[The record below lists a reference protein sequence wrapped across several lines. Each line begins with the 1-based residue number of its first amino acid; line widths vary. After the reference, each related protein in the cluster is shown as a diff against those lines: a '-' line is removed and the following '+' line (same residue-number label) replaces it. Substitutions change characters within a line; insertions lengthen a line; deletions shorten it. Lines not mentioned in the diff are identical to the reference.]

1 MDADEVKTRQE
12 YLRTQRDKIVAL
24 KRKVRT
30 DQLNA
35 NAERSGRPTS
45 AQAAR
50 LLLSDAKLSDA
61 PMEASLQLRKTLA
74 KRLRNEVVDSKEW
87 AFNLSITFSHHF
99 ISKML
104 STLEAFSQI
113 NETKKK

>member
-1 MDADEVKTRQE
+1 MNILQKVDADEVKSRQE

-35 NAERSGRPTS
+35 NAEKNGRPTS
-45 AQAAR
+45 AQAAQR
-50 LLLSDAKLSDA
+50 LLLCDTKLGDA

-74 KRLRNEVVDSKEW
+74 KRLRNEVVDSKD
-87 AFNLSITFSHHF
+87 
-99 ISKML
+99 K
-104 STLEAFSQI
+104 
-113 NETKKK
+113 